1 MPEGVDVEEARM
13 LEAAML
19 GIPYTGRM
27 PDFVNGGG
35 FGGGGFGGGVGGGGG
50 GEPVSPGVQAHR
62 AIREEQ
68 DWAYQESL
76 QVLLVVTNLV
86 ELKAADLP
94 QETAAV
100 KVHGVVCENMWAT
113 GISC

>member
-1 MPEGVDVEEARM
+1 M

-35 FGGGGFGGGVGGGGG
+35 GGFGGGGFGGGGG
-50 GEPVSPGVQAHR
+50 GEPISPGVQAHR

-76 QVLLVVTNLV
+76 QVLGSYEFSGT
-86 ELKAADLP
+86 
-94 QETAAV
+94 Q
-100 KVHGVVCENMWAT
+100 GC
-113 GISC
+113 